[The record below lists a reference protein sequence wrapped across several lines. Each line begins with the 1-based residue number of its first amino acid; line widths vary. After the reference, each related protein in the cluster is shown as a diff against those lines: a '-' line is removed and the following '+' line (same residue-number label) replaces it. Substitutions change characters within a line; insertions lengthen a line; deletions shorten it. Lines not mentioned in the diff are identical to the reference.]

1 MGKSLGLIEVYGLA
15 SAIVIA
21 DAMAKVAA
29 VQLLPIDYSAG
40 AARVQIRVKGDVAA
54 VQAAVTSGSY
64 MAREQRCYLAHSVIA
79 RAANRVH
86 EALSPSLKQEDDELE
101 NMPVVVTESEVVKD
115 IHIDEVSINL
125 EAEDISAEESSDAVE
140 VIHAGATCNICADP
154 ACRREKG
161 EPRNQCI
168 HHNMH

>member
-29 VQLLPIDYSAG
+29 VQLLPFDYSAG
-40 AARVQIRVKGDVAA
+40 VGRVQIRVKGDVAA
-54 VQAAVTSGSY
+54 VQAAVTTGSY
-64 MAREQRCYLAHSVIA
+64 MAREQSCYLAHSVIA

-86 EALSPSLKQEDDELE
+86 EALSISLKQEDAVLE
-101 NMPVVVTESEVVKD
+101 NTPVAVTGPEVVVD
-115 IHIDEVSINL
+115 IHIDEVTINS
-125 EAEDISAEESSDAVE
+125 EAEDIPAEEIREIVE
-140 VIHAGATCNICADP
+140 VIHAGVTCNICVDP

-168 HHNMH
+168 HHNKH